1 MSDSHDK
8 NNVFRSGII
17 RKTEYF
23 DLFIS
28 YKRDNGGDHGQ
39 KLAEE
44 LYSKLTADGYKVWL
58 DNEEI
63 GFSSDFEKRLEEA
76 ILHSK
81 KVACV
86 ISPAWVESENC
97 RFEHKKAVEFE
108 KRLIPIHYKEFRS
121 LLSAKKDEGLL
132 SEYEWRKLDKPQEVD
147 FSAPEKA
154 EKGYADLKAVCDL
167 KDETTSL
174 HTKILTEAYYWQS
187 FNQPKS
193 MLRTG
198 EALAQS
204 RTLKA
209 KCDGDA
215 ELPTFSA
222 LQNEFLEA
230 SQEFTSSFVSN
241 RRAAFIIYNKE
252 DEGFASDLNMEL
264 RLNNV
269 TTFFHE
275 SLHQNT
281 DVALVEDEIIKSDN
295 VVRILGKQS
304 EQQEHEFITFAQSK
318 NKRILGISN
327 SKERVKALKSDGA
340 KNIFYWSEDA
350 RIDGLISTINGDKAY
365 NVMHTKLLSASYE
378 WESSG
383 ENDSYFLNYKD
394 AKMYQEWY
402 KLAEDTGTEPQP
414 NVGMI
419 SFVERSLTY
428 ADAQKKKRRLLIW
441 FFVFVAIIMGVLA
454 WASFKFNSD
463 RNEAESKAKIA
474 EKKELQAIAQEKASL
489 ANAEKEREK
498 ANTAIEEGEEA
509 QILADQAKVALKAA
523 ELLAEEA
530 NARAQE
536 ALGKEAEAE
545 RLASEAKKLADDA
558 ETKMNEA
565 NAQTLRAKIALAN
578 TQKKTRASELSLE
591 AFDLTLDGDY
601 SAAKIKADSA
611 VILYSELENGDYET
625 DLLYN
630 TYYSILSRTPKSRLN
645 QNQIG
650 FTEASKTISESAQVN
665 HCFHGGDAEFE
676 VVKKLNVKP
685 NLVYCLTYSKNGKMG
700 AVGLKS
706 GKVILFDPSNNK
718 VIDSVT
724 VGIYRVTSLGFSPN
738 GANIVASTVDQK
750 FAIVPLINSSGK
762 RDHSKQILRRSTFTR
777 VEAIEYVD
785 QNTIKAIGG
794 EMIEKGVKVK
804 EFKLY
809 PATVEK
815 ITEILK

>member
-1 MSDSHDK
+1 MSDSND

-44 LYSKLTADGYKVWL
+44 LYRKLTDDGYKVWL

-81 KVACV
+81 KVACI
-86 ISPAWVESENC
+86 ISPAWVESVNC

-132 SEYEWRKLDKPQEVD
+132 TEYEWRKLDKPQEVD

-174 HTKILTEAYYWQS
+174 HTKLLTEAYYWQS

-198 EALAQS
+198 EALAKS

-222 LQNEFLEA
+222 LQNEFLDA
-230 SQEFTSSFVSN
+230 SQEFMSSSVSN
-241 RRAAFIIYNKE
+241 RRAAFIIYNEK
-252 DEGFASDLNMEL
+252 DEGYASDLNMEL

-275 SLHQNT
+275 SLHQYS
-281 DVALVEDEIIKSDN
+281 DVKLIEEEIIQSDN
-295 VVRILGKQS
+295 IVNILDENPQIEDNSFTK
-304 EQQEHEFITFAQSK
+304 FAESK
-318 NKRILGISN
+318 SKRILDISN
-327 SKERVKALKSDGA
+327 SKERVNTMHADGVQ
-340 KNIFYWSEDA
+340 NIFYWSEHA
-350 RIDGLISTINGDKAY
+350 RIDGIISTINGDKEY
-365 NVMHTKLLSASYE
+365 NALHTKLLSASHE
-378 WESSG
+378 WLNSG
-383 ENDSYFLNYKD
+383 ESNSYFLDYKD
-394 AKMYQEWY
+394 ASMYQEWY
-402 KLAEDTGTEPQP
+402 KQAKELGTEPQP

-419 SFVERSLTY
+419 SFVERSLTFT
-428 ADAQKKKRRLLIW
+428 DAQKKKRRLLIW
-441 FFVFVAIIMGVLA
+441 FFVFIGLIVGVLS
-454 WASFKFNSD
+454 WASYKFNND
-463 RNEAESKAKIA
+463 RNTAEKEAVSA
-474 EKKELQAIAQEKASL
+474 EKKKEEAIELEEEYRERAEQEKR
-489 ANAEKEREK
+489 NAEQEKEKAEDAKREK
-498 ANTAIEEGEEA
+498 E
-509 QILADQAKVALKAA
+509 
-523 ELLAEEA
+523 
-530 NARAQE
+530 
-536 ALGKEAEAE
+536 EAE
-545 RLASEAKKLADDA
+545 RLAKEAKNLLQQAKLLTLDAEKKAEEAQSKADDA
-558 ETKMNEA
+558 KKDADLAKEA
-565 NAQTLRAKIALAN
+565 ADEADKKAREAKAILEE
-578 TQKKTRASELSLE
+578 TQKKTLASELALE
-591 AFDLTLDGDY
+591 AFDLTLNGEY
-601 SAAKIKADSA
+601 SNAELKADSA
-611 VILYSELENGDYET
+611 VQLFKEVESNFET

-630 TYYSILSRTPKSRLN
+630 TYYSILSKKRESQLN
-645 QNQIG
+645 SNQHDFIKE
-650 FTEASKTISESAQVN
+650 TTIPAESDAIDSCLHEGDADFEIVKGLQVN
-665 HCFHGGDAEFE
+665 S
-676 VVKKLNVKP
+676 K
-685 NLVYCLTYSKNGKMG
+685 LVYCLTFSKNRKMG
-700 AVGLKS
+700 ALGLKS
-706 GKVILFDPSNNK
+706 GKVMFFNPATKQI
-718 VIDSVT
+718 VDSVS
-724 VGIYRVTSLGFSPN
+724 VGTYRVTSLDFSPN
-738 GANIVASTVDQK
+738 GASIVASTVDQK
-750 FAIVPLINSSGK
+750 LAIIPLNMKNGK
-762 RDHSKQILRRSTFTR
+762 RDYSRQIIRRNTFTR
-777 VEAIEYVD
+777 IEAIEFID

-815 ITEILK
+815 ITEILN